1 MNMRIE
7 KVVNEPEDL
16 ELIAEGDTFEF
27 VHGLPVEKP
36 MGAESDAI
44 AMELGTILL
53 AFVRQQGLGRVFVGT
68 TGFRCFPHD
77 PKLLRKPDVAFVA
90 KNRLPGGKPPKGD
103 FRIAPDL
110 AVEVVSPNDL
120 CEELEEKIQDY
131 RKAQIPLIWIV
142 YPGSKI
148 VLIRRADGSCA
159 EVGATGE
166 LSGETVIPGFTCK
179 VAELFV

>member
-1 MNMRIE
+1 MNLRIDRE
-7 KVVNEPEDL
+7 ITRPEDL
-16 ELIAEGDTFEF
+16 DLIVDGDLYEF
-27 VHGLPVEKP
+27 VHGMPVEKS
-36 MGAESDAI
+36 MGAEYDAI
-44 AMELGTILL
+44 AFNLGVLL
-53 AFVRQQGLGRVFVGT
+53 SEVVRQHDLGRLFVGT

-120 CEELEEKIQDY
+120 WEDLEEKIQDY
-131 RKAQIPLIWIV
+131 HQAKVPLIWV
-142 YPGSKI
+142 VSPGSKV

-159 EVGATGE
+159 EVGVTGE

-179 VAELFV
+179 VADLFV